1 MIMMYSMATAAI
13 LIVMILMLIR
23 ALLGP
28 TFSDRILAMNS
39 VGTTTVLFVALL
51 GFMTDRPEFLDIGLL
66 YALINFV
73 GTLAILKFFNLGDL
87 GASGDQE

>member
-1 MIMMYSMATAAI
+1 MATAAI
-13 LIVMILMLIR
+13 LLVMILMLIR

-39 VGTTTVLFVALL
+39 VGTTTVLFIALL

-73 GTLAILKFFNLGDL
+73 GTVAILKFFNLSDL

>member
-1 MIMMYSMATAAI
+1 MITTYLMATAAI
-13 LIVMILMLIR
+13 LVVMILMLIR

>member
-1 MIMMYSMATAAI
+1 MYSMATAAI
-13 LIVMILMLIR
+13 LFVMILMLIR

-51 GFMTDRPEFLDIGLL
+51 GFMTGRPEFLDIGLL

-87 GASGDQE
+87 GASGDQK

>member
-1 MIMMYSMATAAI
+1 MMYSMATAAI
-13 LIVMILMLIR
+13 LIVMVLMLIR

>member
-87 GASGDQE
+87 GANGDQE

>member
-1 MIMMYSMATAAI
+1 MIYSMATAAI

-87 GASGDQE
+87 GANGDQE

>member
-1 MIMMYSMATAAI
+1 MIMIYSMATAAI

>member
-1 MIMMYSMATAAI
+1 MITMYSMATAAI
-13 LIVMILMLIR
+13 LFVMILMLIR

>member
-1 MIMMYSMATAAI
+1 MIMIYSMATAAI

-73 GTLAILKFFNLGDL
+73 GTIAILKFFNLGDL